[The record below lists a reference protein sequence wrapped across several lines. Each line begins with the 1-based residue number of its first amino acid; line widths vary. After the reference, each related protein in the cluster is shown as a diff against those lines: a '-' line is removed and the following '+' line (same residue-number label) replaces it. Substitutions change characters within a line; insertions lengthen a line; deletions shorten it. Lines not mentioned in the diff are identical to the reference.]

1 MRYWIDAEHAHI
13 LVYARTFSPTTQ
25 TMFHLSLLARYRP
38 VLVTCTAFLAVSSVS
53 FGQSTDAAA
62 LAETKGDEPVIMSTF
77 EVSSTQGKGYTS
89 SNAATGFKTNES
101 LLQIPQAVT
110 LVTRDL
116 IDDIGA
122 VDSSNI
128 LQYAGVSNF
137 FAGESFAMR
146 GTRIGYPLLD
156 EMPDGVPYLDNVN
169 LDSYTVLRGPAA
181 TLYLNASLGGTV
193 LTTSKIPLTKPQHT
207 VTAKVNSHGMYR
219 GEVDSTAPLGSIGD
233 MKFSYR
239 IVAAKQEGDAYFHRA
254 SDDREVV
261 HPTLQM
267 VFKNTVIRLSYDYQH
282 LFHPP
287 NGNSFI
293 TPTGKLYTGAG
304 RKEAYYAN
312 DMMEDFHRRG
322 FRFVLIQKLGDHW
335 DAKIAATRWWF
346 DRLGSIVFPS
356 GGINWPNQTMSF
368 NARKND
374 QKLDFSIAQIDLNG
388 RYNIGKISTQTT
400 LGSSYSDELGTNR
413 ILGFQNGVFPTLTV
427 PIANPGLDMVYAP
440 PLSVFQ
446 AANPGSQTTTY
457 RANAYVQETVNVI
470 PERLTLIAGLTYSK
484 IKINNIT
491 NTETGAMG
499 VPIDESDNLHRYG
512 IVFNITK
519 DLALYAMESTTFSPT
534 SARDVNL
541 NVLPAAEGK
550 GQEVGVKTA
559 FFDGR
564 ISSTLSFYNLELTNQ
579 SFFAGVRPDGIS
591 YFAPIGSTVQEG
603 YDFDLAYSPIP
614 GLQFIG
620 TYYHGKVKDQAGNDV
635 ANSYTGQISLVGRYE
650 FQSGGL
656 KGLSLGGGYVTI
668 EGRKLA
674 RGAYVT
680 GIVPEPA
687 LIEVDPGHLV
697 NFFAS
702 YRLNAHWFFRL
713 NVDNV
718 LDDAYVLGAQNAYF
732 VDPSMPRTYSVSAT
746 YKF

>member
-1 MRYWIDAEHAHI
+1 
-13 LVYARTFSPTTQ
+13 
-25 TMFHLSLLARYRP
+25 
-38 VLVTCTAFLAVSSVS
+38 
-53 FGQSTDAAA
+53 
-62 LAETKGDEPVIMSTF
+62 MSKF

-128 LQYAGVSNF
+128 LQFAGVSNF

-193 LTTSKIPLTKPQHT
+193 LTTSKIPLNRVQRS
-207 VTAKVNSHGMYR
+207 VTLKATSHGMYR
-219 GEVDSTAPLGSIGD
+219 AELDFTGPLGSIGD

-239 IVAAKQEGDAYFHRA
+239 IVAAKQEGDAYFHNA
-254 SDDREVV
+254 KDNREVL
-261 HPTLQM
+261 HPTIQM
-267 VFKNTVIRLSYDYQH
+267 AFNNTVVRLSFDYQH
-282 LFHPP
+282 LIHPP

-312 DMMEDFHRRG
+312 DMMENFHRRG

-335 DAKIAATRWWF
+335 DAKVAATRWWF
-346 DRLGSIVFPS
+346 DRLGSIVFPA
-356 GGINWPNQTMSF
+356 GGINWPNRTISF
-368 NARKND
+368 GARKND

-388 RYNIGKISTQTT
+388 RYNIGRVSTQTT
-400 LGSSYSDELGTNR
+400 LGASYSDELGKNR
-413 ILGFQNGVFPTLTV
+413 ILGFPAGVFNTRTV
-427 PIANPGLDMVYAP
+427 SIDDPGLENIYAP
-440 PLSVFQ
+440 PLSAFSAV
-446 AANPGSQTTTY
+446 NPGSQGTTY
-457 RANAYVQETVNVI
+457 RGNAYIQETVNII
-470 PERLTLIAGLTYSK
+470 PDRLTVVAGLTHSK

-491 NTETGAMG
+491 NTATKAMG
-499 VPIDESDNLHRYG
+499 VPIDASDNLHRLGVVYN
-512 IVFNITK
+512 VTK
-519 DLALYAMESTTFSPT
+519 DSALYVMESTTFSPT

-541 NVLPAAEGK
+541 NVLPSAEGK
-550 GQEVGVKTA
+550 GQEVGFKTA

-564 ISSTLSFYNLELTNQ
+564 ISSTLSFYKLDLTNQ
-579 SFFAGVRPDGIS
+579 SFFAGIRPDGIS
-591 YFAPIGSTVQEG
+591 YFAPIGSTVQKG
-603 YDFDLAYSPIP
+603 YDFDLAYSPLP

-620 TYYHGKVKDQAGNDV
+620 TYYHGSVKDQAGNDV
-635 ANSYTGQISLVGRYE
+635 ANSYTGQISLMGRYE
-650 FQSGGL
+650 VQSGGL
-656 KGLSLGGGYVTI
+656 KGLSFGGGYVTI
-668 EGRKLA
+668 KGRKLS
-674 RGAYVT
+674 RGAYIT
-680 GIVPEPA
+680 GMAPEPA

-702 YRLNAHWFFRL
+702 YKLNHRWFFRA
-713 NVDNV
+713 NIDNV
-718 LDDAYVLGAQNAYF
+718 LDEAYVLGAQNAYF
-732 VDPSMPRTYSVSAT
+732 VDPSLPRTYSLSAT
-746 YKF
+746 YRF